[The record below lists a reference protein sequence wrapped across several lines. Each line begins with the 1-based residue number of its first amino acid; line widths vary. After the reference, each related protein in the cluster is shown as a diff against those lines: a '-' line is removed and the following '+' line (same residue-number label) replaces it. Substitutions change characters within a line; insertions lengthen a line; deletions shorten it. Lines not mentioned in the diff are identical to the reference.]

1 MLRAETLSRREYL
14 AAKGYCQAK
23 KYIFMR
29 HSVAINSASLHVFL
43 SPLCILTSEHCVH
56 MGVGFI
62 LSGSQNRK
70 QITNTYRLWCWRR
83 LLRLPWTA
91 RRCNQPIL
99 KKINPEYSLEGLI
112 LKLKLQYFGHL
123 LWRANSLEKTPM
135 LGKTEGKRRKWQRI
149 KWLDSITDS
158 VDVNL
163 SKLWEIVKDRGV
175 WHTAVCEVT
184 VLDKF

>member
-83 LLRLPWTA
+83 LLRLPWIA

-99 KKINPEYSLEGLI
+99 KKINPEYSLEGLM

-123 LWRANSLEKTPM
+123 LWRANSLEKTPCWER
-135 LGKTEGKRRKWQRI
+135 LRAREG
-149 KWLDSITDS
+149 S
-158 VDVNL
+158 
-163 SKLWEIVKDRGV
+163 DRGLNG
-175 WHTAVCEVT
+175 WIASLTQWTWIWANSG
-184 VLDKF
+184 K